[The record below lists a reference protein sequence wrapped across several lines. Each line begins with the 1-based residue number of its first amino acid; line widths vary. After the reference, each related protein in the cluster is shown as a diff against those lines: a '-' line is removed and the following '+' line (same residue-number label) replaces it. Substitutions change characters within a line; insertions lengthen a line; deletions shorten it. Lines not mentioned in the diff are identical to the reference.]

1 MEKPAKVANNV
12 SGVVVF
18 YQNFLVLLGK
28 RAKVCYLT
36 GQAIP
41 YGGYWSIF
49 AGSLEKNENSRDC
62 AQRELF
68 EETKINVKPS
78 ALNFYNTI
86 KTENLN
92 FYIYSL
98 HIKEIPKITI
108 NQEHSSY
115 GWFGLN
121 SLPDKID
128 PKISEVIKNI

>member
-28 RAKVCYLT
+28 RTEFCYLT
-36 GQAIP
+36 GNSVP

-49 AGSLEKNENSRDC
+49 SGSLEKNENSRDC

-78 ALNFYNTI
+78 ALNFHYTI

-92 FYIYSL
+92 FHIYSL
-98 HIKEIPKITI
+98 HTKEVPKVTI
-108 NQEHSSY
+108 NQEHSTY

-121 SLPDKID
+121 SLPEKID
-128 PKISEVIKNI
+128 PKISNAIKNI

>member
-1 MEKPAKVANNV
+1 MGKPAKAVNNA

-36 GQAIP
+36 GQTIP

-49 AGSLEKNENSRDC
+49 SGSMEKNENSRDC

-68 EETKINVKPS
+68 EETKIEVKS
-78 ALNFYNTI
+78 SSLDFYDTI

-92 FYIYSL
+92 LYIYSL
-98 HIKEIPKITI
+98 HTKEIPKVTI

-128 PKISEVIKNI
+128 PKVLDVIKNI

>member
-1 MEKPAKVANNV
+1 MEKLAKAVNNA

-28 RAKVCYLT
+28 RSEFCYLT
-36 GQAIP
+36 GEPVP

-49 AGSLEKNENSRDC
+49 SGSMKKNENSRDC

-68 EETKINVKPS
+68 EETKIEVKPAS
-78 ALNFYNTI
+78 LDFYNTI

-92 FYIYSL
+92 FHIYSL
-98 HIKEIPKITI
+98 HTKEIPKVII

-128 PKISEVIKNI
+128 PKISETIKNI

>member
-1 MEKPAKVANNV
+1 MGKPAKAVNNA

-36 GQAIP
+36 GQTIP

-49 AGSLEKNENSRDC
+49 SGSMEKNENSRDC

-68 EETKINVKPS
+68 EETKIEVKS
-78 ALNFYNTI
+78 SSLDFYDTI

-92 FYIYSL
+92 LYIYSL
-98 HIKEIPKITI
+98 HTKEIPKVTI

-128 PKISEVIKNI
+128 PKVLYVIKNI

>member
-18 YQNFLVLLGK
+18 YENFLVLLGK
-28 RAKVCYLT
+28 RSKFCYLT
-36 GQAIP
+36 GNPVP

-49 AGSLEKNENSRDC
+49 GGMLEKNENSRDC

-78 ALNFYNTI
+78 SLNFYNTI
-86 KTENLN
+86 KTEDSN

-98 HIKEIPKITI
+98 HTREIPQVTI
-108 NQEHSSY
+108 NQEHSTY
-115 GWFGLN
+115 GWFGIN
-121 SLPDKID
+121 NLPEKID
-128 PKISEVIKNI
+128 SKISEVIKNI

>member
-1 MEKPAKVANNV
+1 MGKPAKAVNNA

-36 GQAIP
+36 GQTIP

-49 AGSLEKNENSRDC
+49 SGSMEKNENSRDC

-68 EETKINVKPS
+68 EETKIEVKPS
-78 ALNFYNTI
+78 SLDFYDTI

-92 FYIYSL
+92 LHIYSL
-98 HIKEIPKITI
+98 HTKEIPKVTI

-128 PKISEVIKNI
+128 PKVLDVIKNI